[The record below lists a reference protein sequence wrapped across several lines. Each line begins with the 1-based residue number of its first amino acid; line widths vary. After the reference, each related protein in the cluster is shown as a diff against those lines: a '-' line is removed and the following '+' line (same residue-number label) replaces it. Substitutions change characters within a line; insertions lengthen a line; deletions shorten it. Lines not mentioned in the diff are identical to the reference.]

1 MNHLRGEKFGE
12 SALPFAPRKNLA
24 CRKILNTGEKY
35 FFRVLTKALPEYYVF
50 PQVSFNALITH
61 AHWITVTRWERF
73 VRFAF
78 NRKYVD
84 FVLCRKSDFEVI
96 AIVEYDGSGHINH
109 NDKRRDEMLTSVG
122 YQVERFTFGDTVD
135 SVRARFND
143 LREGIAN

>member
-1 MNHLRGEKFGE
+1 MPENSEQWREV
-12 SALPFAPRKNLA
+12 
-24 CRKILNTGEKY
+24 
-35 FFRVLTKALPEYYVF
+35 FFSRLTKALPEYYVF
-50 PQVSFNALITH
+50 PQVSFNAIITH

-84 FVLCRKSDFEVI
+84 FVLCRKSDFEVV
-96 AIVEYDGSGHINH
+96 AIVEYDGSGHIDH

-135 SVRARFND
+135 SVRARFD
-143 LREGIAN
+143 DRENSTRTD

>member
-1 MNHLRGEKFGE
+1 MNYLRVEKFGE

-24 CRKILNTGEKY
+24 CRKILNNGEK
-35 FFRVLTKALPEYYVF
+35 FFFHVLTKALPDYYVF

-78 NRKYVD
+78 NTKYVD
-84 FVLCRKSDFEVI
+84 FVLCRKSDFEVV
-96 AIVEYDGSGHINH
+96 AIVEYDGSGHIGH

-122 YQVERFTFGDTVD
+122 YQVERFTFGATVD
-135 SVRARFND
+135 SVRARFNGFKED
-143 LREGIAN
+143 NAN

>member
-50 PQVSFNALITH
+50 PQVSFNALKTH

-84 FVLCRKSDFEVI
+84 LALCRKSDFEVI

-143 LREGIAN
+143 LREGTAN